1 MPSVA
6 SVLRVSAFIL
16 LAAFLLSPQS
26 FAPLFAPLN
35 QHGAPPIYDQGN
47 LLTLALAHLGTVL
60 LAAAASTI
68 VAVGLGILVT
78 RASGAEFLPLSR
90 TLVNIGQTFPP
101 VAVLAVAVPLVGFG
115 EAPTLI
121 ALFAYG
127 LLPIFENTIAG
138 LQSCPPAIIDAAKG
152 MGMSARERLMS
163 VELPLAMPL
172 ILEGVRLSLV
182 INVGTATIGSTVAAK
197 GLGEVIIAGLLSDN
211 TAFILQGGL
220 LTALMAILL
229 YDAMAA
235 VEKRILRGVH
245 V

>member
-1 MPSVA
+1 
-6 SVLRVSAFIL
+6 
-16 LAAFLLSPQS
+16 LS
-26 FAPLFAPLN
+26 
-35 QHGAPPIYDQGN
+35 QHGAPAIYDQGN
-47 LLTLALAHLGTVL
+47 LLTLALAQLGTVL
-60 LAAAASTI
+60 LAAGASTI

-78 RASGAEFLPLSR
+78 RARGAEFLPLSR

-127 LLPIFENTIAG
+127 LLPNFENTIAG
-138 LQSCPPAIIDAAKG
+138 LRTCPPAVIDAANG
-152 MGMSARERLMS
+152 MGMSARERLVS

-172 ILEGVRLSLV
+172 ILEGIRLSLV

-220 LTALMAILL
+220 VTGLMAILL

-235 VEKRILRGVH
+235 LEKRILRGAH